1 MAIDTNLFVNIISQL
16 KDKGFKDFQK
26 SSKRLTAQTK
36 LLDNS
41 LVKLAKRA
49 VAFETLRRSFMGF
62 VQDDASAKRLTN
74 TLQNLGLAFSA
85 LKVNDYLD
93 SVEKVAGVNND
104 QLRPSFETL
113 ARVTGNFAK
122 TQELLNTALDVA
134 AGTGNDVVTVS
145 RALARAYTGNTAGL
159 SRLNAGLTK
168 AQLSAG
174 NFTLIMSQL
183 NETFAGQAQNQ
194 VNTYKGQVELLKIAF
209 DDAGD
214 AIGLGIVDGLKALSG
229 EDVQAGIDVVVK
241 GGEAIGGAFRFAG
254 KQLGIIKYLFEN
266 ATFFQSD
273 EKDLALFEKF
283 FKAEDPSKIKAA
295 ARERRR
301 ALETEK
307 KAAAAL
313 AKQQAQ
319 QAAEEKKKTDA
330 QKKLAADKL
339 ALLKASK
346 VFDLEQI
353 QIEAAL
359 QGEITD
365 NEKLRLQLMKA
376 ILTENADRA
385 TTLADKLSKSQEDL
399 TKFKR
404 EAYDFKPENP
414 FDAWLVAIEAMR
426 KGLASIGA
434 PVTAIPGAPN
444 IGGGALSVAPKMP
457 EIMGGEGAYFIT
469 PELATS
475 NPTGMAVNIKIEGSV
490 YVDDFE
496 RRVVDA
502 VVAASSTGVSTRW
515 FRSTGRGD

>member
-104 QLRPSFETL
+104 QLRPSFETI
-113 ARVTGNFAK
+113 ARVTGNYAK

-168 AQLSAG
+168 AQISSG
-174 NFTLIMSQL
+174 NFALIMSQL
-183 NETFAGQAQNQ
+183 NDTFAGQAQNQ

-229 EDVQAGIDVVVK
+229 EDVQAAMDIVVK

-254 KQLGIIKYLFEN
+254 KQIAIVRELFSDLSLI
-266 ATFFQSD
+266 QSA
-273 EKDLALFEKF
+273 ERDLELFEKF
-283 FKAEDPSKIKAA
+283 SKAQDPSRIRAS

-301 ALETEK
+301 ALEIEK
-307 KAAAAL
+307 KTAAAL

-475 NPTGMAVNIKIEGSV
+475 NPTGMAVNIKVEGSV